1 MNKQERIEEMEKII
15 KTERKMLGSQ
25 IKVIKKRLNNK
36 YVEIEQLKAKNWRL
50 TKKLRQV
57 LLSIDTVKEM
67 NTMCD
72 IDEQRKQAVKEFAEK
87 LKDLLCTVYGK
98 HGAPLGD
105 LTAEDIACEID
116 ELLKEY
122 ERCGAGEK
130 E

>member
-15 KTERKMLGSQ
+15 KTERKMLGRQ

-72 IDEQRKQAVKEFAEK
+72 IGEQIVQAVKEFAERVK
-87 LKDLLCTVYGK
+87 EYSNNKVIADFDDSESVKYYTIDL
-98 HGAPLGD
+98 D
-105 LTAEDIACEID
+105 EFESEID

-122 ERCGAGEK
+122 K
-130 E
+130 Q